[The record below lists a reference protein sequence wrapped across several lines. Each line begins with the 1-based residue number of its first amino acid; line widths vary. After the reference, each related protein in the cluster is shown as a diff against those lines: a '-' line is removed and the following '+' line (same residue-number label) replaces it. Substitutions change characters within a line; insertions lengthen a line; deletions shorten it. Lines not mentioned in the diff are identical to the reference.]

1 MGSISRT
8 SFILKTARKG
18 NEMSYNIAING
29 FGRIGRNI
37 LRAHIERSD
46 KTIQIGAINDLA
58 PIEHAAFLL
67 EYDSV
72 HGHLAADIR
81 HDDSHIYI
89 NDLPPIR
96 YIQQGDPA
104 KLEWGALDISMVM
117 ECTGRFT
124 AAEAAGVH
132 IQKGASRVLVS
143 APSAGADKTIVYG
156 INHLAI
162 TDTDKIIS
170 AASCTTNCLAP
181 MAKLV
186 HEACGLQQ
194 GFMTTIHAYTG
205 DQRLLDAEHSDMYR
219 ARAAAINMIPTTTG
233 AARAVGLVLPELVG
247 KLDGVAIRVPTPNVS
262 AVDLVFMPE
271 QKITEEAL
279 NDLFRAASEGALKGV
294 MAATDKKLVSGDLNH
309 SPVSVTMH
317 LDQTKVMAD
326 GMVRLFG
333 WYDNEWGFSNRML
346 DIACYLSR

>member
-1 MGSISRT
+1 
-8 SFILKTARKG
+8 
-18 NEMSYNIAING
+18 MSLTFAING
-29 FGRIGRNI
+29 FGRIGRNV
-37 LRAHIERSD
+37 LRAYIERGKNAS
-46 KTIQIGAINDLA
+46 QLVAINDLA

-72 HGHLAADIR
+72 HGHLKADIR
-81 HDDSHIYI
+81 YEGDKIYI

-96 YIQQGDPA
+96 YCQEADPA
-104 KLEWGALDISMVM
+104 KLNWKELGASIVM

-124 AAEAAGVH
+124 AAKDAMAHINAGAA
-132 IQKGASRVLVS
+132 RVLVS
-143 APSAGADKTIVYG
+143 APSSGADRTVVYG
-156 INHLAI
+156 INHEDI
-162 TDTDKIIS
+162 TEQDIIIS

-205 DQRLLDAEHSDMYR
+205 DQRLLDAEHKDMYR
-219 ARAAAINMIPTTTG
+219 ARAAASNMIPTTTG
-233 AARAVGLVLPELVG
+233 AAKAVGLVLPELEG

-262 AVDLVFMPE
+262 AVDLVFMPM
-271 QKITEEAL
+271 QKTSEEAL
-279 NDLFRAASEGALKGV
+279 NALFKEASTGVLKGV
-294 MAATDKKLVSGDLNH
+294 MDVTDKPLVSSDFNH
-309 SPVSVTMH
+309 CPASVTMH
-317 LDQTKVMAD
+317 LDQTKVMPD

-346 DIACYLSR
+346 DIASLLKA

>member
-1 MGSISRT
+1 M
-8 SFILKTARKG
+8 SFKF
-18 NEMSYNIAING
+18 AING

-37 LRAHIERSD
+37 LRAHVERGD
-46 KTIQIGAINDLA
+46 RTIQLAAINDLA
-58 PIEHAAFLL
+58 PIEHAVFLL

-72 HGHLAADIR
+72 HGKLQADVHHEGEYI
-81 HDDSHIYI
+81 HI

-96 YIQQGDPA
+96 YFQQADPG
-104 KLEWGALDISMVM
+104 KLNWADEGVAIVM

-124 AAEAAGVH
+124 SAEDARIH
-132 IQKGASRVLVS
+132 IAQGAQRVLVS
-143 APSAGADKTIVYG
+143 APSSGADKTIVYG
-156 INHLAI
+156 INHTNI
-162 TDTDKIIS
+162 TSDDLIIS

-186 HEACGLQQ
+186 ADACGLQQ

-219 ARAAAINMIPTTTG
+219 ARAAATNLIPTTTG
-233 AARAVGLVLPELVG
+233 AARAVGLVLPELAG

-262 AVDLVFMPE
+262 AVDLVFMPT

-279 NDLFRAASEGALKGV
+279 NTLFSDAASGTLKGV
-294 MAATDKKLVSGDLNH
+294 MDITNKPLVSSDLNH
-309 SPVSVTMH
+309 CPASVTMH
-317 LDQTKVMAD
+317 LDQTKVMSD
-326 GMVRLFG
+326 GMIRVFG

-346 DIACYLSR
+346 DITSYLKS

>member
-1 MGSISRT
+1 M
-8 SFILKTARKG
+8 SFKF
-18 NEMSYNIAING
+18 AING

-37 LRAHIERSD
+37 LRAHIERD
-46 KTIQIGAINDLA
+46 DRTIQLAAINDLG
-58 PIEHAAFLL
+58 PIEHAVFLL

-72 HGHLAADIR
+72 HGKLQADIR
-81 HDDSHIYI
+81 HEGEYIHI

-96 YIQQGDPA
+96 YFQKADPG
-104 KLEWGALDISMVM
+104 KLNWAEEGVTIVM

-124 AAEAAGVH
+124 SAEDARIH
-132 IQKGASRVLVS
+132 IAQGAQRVLVS
-143 APSAGADKTIVYG
+143 APSSGADKTIVYG
-156 INHLAI
+156 INHTNI
-162 TDTDKIIS
+162 TSDDLIIS

-186 HEACGLQQ
+186 ADACGLQQ

-219 ARAAAINMIPTTTG
+219 ARAAATNLIPTTTG
-233 AARAVGLVLPELVG
+233 AARAVGLVLPELAG

-262 AVDLVFMPE
+262 AVDLVFMPT

-279 NDLFRAASEGALKGV
+279 NRLFTDAAAGPLKGV
-294 MAATDKKLVSGDLNH
+294 MDITDKPLVSSDLNH
-309 SPVSVTMH
+309 CPASVTMH
-317 LDQTKVMAD
+317 LDQTKVMPD
-326 GMVRLFG
+326 GMVRVFG

-346 DIACYLSR
+346 DITNYLKS

>member
-1 MGSISRT
+1 MGNR
-8 SFILKTARKG
+8 FAL
-18 NEMSYNIAING
+18 NG

-37 LRAHIERSD
+37 LRAHIDRDDSSV
-46 KTIQIGAINDLA
+46 QLAAINDLA

-72 HGHLAADIR
+72 HGRLDADIR
-81 HDDSHIYI
+81 HDEDYLYI
-89 NDLPPIR
+89 NDLAPVR
-96 YIQQGDPA
+96 YVRQPDPA
-104 KLEWGALDISMVM
+104 QLDWSGLDVSLVM

-124 AAEAAGVH
+124 AADAAGLH
-132 IQKGASRVLVS
+132 LEQGAERVVVS
-143 APSAGADKTIVYG
+143 APSTGADKTIVYG
-156 INHLAI
+156 LNH
-162 TDTDKIIS
+162 TDIAASDRIIS

-205 DQRLLDAEHSDMYR
+205 DQRLLDAEHKDLYR
-219 ARAAAINMIPTTTG
+219 ARAAASNMIPTTTG
-233 AARAVGLVLPELVG
+233 AARAVGLVLPELAG
-247 KLDGVAIRVPTPNVS
+247 RLDGVAIRVPTPNVS

-271 QKITEEAL
+271 QKTTETEL
-279 NDLFRAASEGALKGV
+279 NDLFRAAAAGPLKGIMDV
-294 MAATDKKLVSGDLNH
+294 TDKALVSSDLNH
-309 SPVSVTMH
+309 CPASVTMH
-317 LDQTKVMAD
+317 LDQTKVMPD

-346 DIACYLSR
+346 DLAVYLAARP

>member
-1 MGSISRT
+1 
-8 SFILKTARKG
+8 
-18 NEMSYNIAING
+18 
-29 FGRIGRNI
+29 
-37 LRAHIERSD
+37 
-46 KTIQIGAINDLA
+46 
-58 PIEHAAFLL
+58 
-67 EYDSV
+67 
-72 HGHLAADIR
+72 
-81 HDDSHIYI
+81 
-89 NDLPPIR
+89 
-96 YIQQGDPA
+96 
-104 KLEWGALDISMVM
+104 
-117 ECTGRFT
+117 
-124 AAEAAGVH
+124 AAEAARVY

-156 INHLAI
+156 INHTAI
-162 TDTDKIIS
+162 TDADKIIS

-205 DQRLLDAEHSDMYR
+205 DQGLLDAEHSDMYR

-233 AARAVGLVLPELVG
+233 AARAVGLVLPELAG
-247 KLDGVAIRVPTPNVS
+247 KLDGVSVRVPTPNVS
-262 AVDLVFMPE
+262 AVDLVFIPE
-271 QKITEEAL
+271 RKISADAL
-279 NDLFRAASEGALKGV
+279 NILFREASEGALKGV

-309 SPVSVTMH
+309 SPASVTMH